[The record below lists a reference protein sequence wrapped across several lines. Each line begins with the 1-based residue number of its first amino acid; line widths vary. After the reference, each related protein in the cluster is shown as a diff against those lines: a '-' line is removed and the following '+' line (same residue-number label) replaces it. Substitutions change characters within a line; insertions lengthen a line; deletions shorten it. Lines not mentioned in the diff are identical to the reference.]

1 MAGPEIPAGSVGKS
15 TKALAEMVDFYPT
28 LAEWCGLK
36 APAYVSG
43 VSQMPVL
50 KNPQMKQPPRAGALT
65 QYADGYSLRT
75 DRYRYTEWGENGKGG
90 NELYDHNSDPAE
102 MKNLAGKEEQAAVV
116 KDLSGQLHKRIVEAQ
131 RKPDG
136 LMQIQFE
143 NRRRVK

>member
-1 MAGPEIPAGSVGKS
+1 MAGPEIPKKSLGKS

-50 KNPQMKQPPRAGALT
+50 KNPATTKPPRSGALT

-75 DRYRYTEWGENGKGG
+75 ARYRYTEWGEKGAGG
-90 NELYDHNSDPAE
+90 NELYDHKNDPAE
-102 MKNLAGKEEQAAVV
+102 MKNLAGKAKHAATVESLSEQLRRRIAAARQKPKGVV
-116 KDLSGQLHKRIVEAQ
+116 
-131 RKPDG
+131 
-136 LMQIQFE
+136 QIQFE
-143 NRRRVK
+143 KRKRK